1 MSIRS
6 VKICMVC
13 CLTKPVK
20 YESDYKKK
28 DNGST
33 TKSRHM
39 IHEYNYSCY
48 ECLDNMKKQQ
58 EKQLR
63 EIYDKMLIVG
73 LLPST

>member
-1 MSIRS
+1 MIRS

-28 DNGST
+28 DNG
-33 TKSRHM
+33 

-63 EIYDKMLIVG
+63 EIYDKITMVG
-73 LLPST
+73 LIQRE